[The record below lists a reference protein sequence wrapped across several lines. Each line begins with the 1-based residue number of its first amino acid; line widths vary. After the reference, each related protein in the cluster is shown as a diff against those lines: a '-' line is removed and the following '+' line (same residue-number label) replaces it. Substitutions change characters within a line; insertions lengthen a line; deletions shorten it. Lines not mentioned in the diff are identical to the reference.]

1 VAPAGPKDR
10 LYRLWI
16 TSAWPPSPPKAG
28 QAKAGQAKAGQAKA
42 GQAKAGQAKAGQA
55 KAGQAKAGQAKAGQ
69 AKAGAERER
78 RWDVVRDRPVEGR
91 EARVSPKG
99 ERRQITQPRTPRRRA
114 HVPG

>member
-55 KAGQAKAGQAKAGQ
+55 KAGQAKAGQAKAE
-69 AKAGAERER
+69 AERER
-78 RWDVVRDRPVEGR
+78 RWDVVRDRPVGGR

-99 ERRQITQPRTPRRRA
+99 ERRQITQPRAPQRRA
-114 HVPG
+114 HVPS